1 MERYIEID
9 GQMIPVTEEVYQAYM
24 QPEWKERKRIQRLKW
39 ADAESTISI
48 EQMLEDGVDIPL
60 FGPTVEQIVMLKMLM
75 EDLHR
80 ALEELAPDERTLMEL
95 LGEGWS
101 DRQIAKKTGIP
112 QTTVSYRRKV
122 LLKKIRENLKNV
134 CSL

>member
-1 MERYIEID
+1 
-9 GQMIPVTEEVYQAYM
+9 MIRRAGT
-24 QPEWKERKRIQRLKW
+24 
-39 ADAESTISI
+39 
-48 EQMLEDGVDIPL
+48 GDI
-60 FGPTVEQIVMLKMLM
+60 G
-75 EDLHR
+75 R
-80 ALEELAPDERTLMEL
+80 LMEL